1 MELFEEIRREY
12 EFGVGT
18 IAGVARKIKV
28 PRRMVREAIASAL
41 PQPRKKTE
49 RPHPKLQA
57 AIPFIDAILQG
68 DRQAPRKQRHT
79 AHRIWV
85 RLREELPDCPVAERT
100 VREYVHDRKHALGLL
115 AREVC
120 VAQSYEWGV
129 EAQVDWYE
137 AYADLAGERTKL
149 YVFALRSMASGAAF
163 HCAFTNA
170 TQQAFLEA
178 HELAFAWFGGVFHR
192 LRYDNLTSAVKKIVR
207 GQQRE
212 ETARFIAFRS
222 HWRFAAEFCT
232 PAEAHEKGGIESEAG
247 YFRRNHWVPV
257 TQAADLTDLNRQ
269 LAAACR
275 QDEQRTISGRSQ
287 SIGAALLVESSYLL
301 PLASEGMDLA
311 HTSFPTVNGLGCVK
325 VRTNSYSV
333 PLPAGTTVHAKAYA
347 GTVELWY
354 EGSCLARHPRCYG
367 HQQQILELEHYLDVL
382 WRKPGA
388 LAGSTA
394 LDQQRQ
400 AGLWPASF
408 DRIWQALMA
417 RQGKQSGTRQMVGLL
432 KLGQQYGRGKLQES
446 IEAALEVGCS
456 DAAAVEHLLHQDELR
471 RGGCDAVD
479 VGALE
484 RYARPLPVM
493 TEYDQLLTLGGAR

>member
-1 MELFEEIRREY
+1 M
-12 EFGVGT
+12 
-18 IAGVARKIKV
+18 
-28 PRRMVREAIASAL
+28 
-41 PQPRKKTE
+41 
-49 RPHPKLQA
+49 
-57 AIPFIDAILQG
+57 
-68 DRQAPRKQRHT
+68 
-79 AHRIWV
+79 
-85 RLREELPDCPVAERT
+85 REERPDCPVAERT
-100 VREYVHDRKHALGLL
+100 VREYVHDRKLALGLL
-115 AREVC
+115 VREVC
-120 VAQSYEWGV
+120 VAQSYDWGV

-137 AYADLAGERTKL
+137 AYADLGGERTKL

-163 HCAFTNA
+163 HCAFSNA

-192 LRYDNLTSAVKKIVR
+192 LRFDNLSSAVKKILR
-207 GQQRE
+207 GQRRQ
-212 ETARFIAFRS
+212 ETSRFIAFRS

-232 PAEAHEKGGIESEAG
+232 PGEGHEKGGIESEAG

-257 TQAADLTDLNRQ
+257 PQALDLVDLNRQ
-269 LAAACR
+269 LAVACR

-287 SIGAALLVESSYLL
+287 TVGEAQLVERPHLL

-311 HTSFPTVNGLGCVK
+311 LTSFPTVNGLGCAQ
-325 VRTNSYSV
+325 VRTNFYSV
-333 PLPAGTTVHAKAYA
+333 PLAAGIEVHAKAYA
-347 GTVELWY
+347 SRVELWH
-354 EGSCLARHPRCYG
+354 EGNCVAHHARCYG

-400 AGLWPASF
+400 AGLWPVSF
-408 DRIWQALMA
+408 DQIWQALMA
-417 RQGKQSGTRQMVGLL
+417 RQGKQNGTRQMVGLL
-432 KLGQQYGRGKLQES
+432 KLGQQYGRDKLQES
-446 IEAALEVGCS
+446 VETALAVGCS
-456 DAAAVEHLLHQDELR
+456 DAAAVEHLLRQDELR
-471 RGGCDAVD
+471 RDGCEAVD

>member
-1 MELFEEIRREY
+1 
-12 EFGVGT
+12 VGT
-18 IAGVARKIKV
+18 IAGVARKVKAH
-28 PRRMVREAIASAL
+28 RRMVREAISSAL
-41 PQPRKKTE
+41 PKPRKKTE
-49 RPHPKLQA
+49 RPHSKLRA
-57 AIPFIDAILQG
+57 AIPFIDQILHG

-79 AHRIWV
+79 AHRIWA
-85 RLREELPDCPVAERT
+85 RLHEERPDCPVAERT
-100 VREYVHDRKHALGLL
+100 VREYVHDRKLALGLL

-120 VAQSYEWGV
+120 VAQSYDWGV

-137 AYADLAGERTKL
+137 AYADLGGERRKL
-149 YVFALRSMASGAAF
+149 SVFALRSMASGAAF
-163 HCAFTNA
+163 HCAFSNA

-178 HELAFAWFGGVFHR
+178 HELAFAWFGGVFQR
-192 LRYDNLTSAVKKIVR
+192 LRYDNLTSAVKKILR

-212 ETARFIAFRS
+212 ETSRFIAFRS
-222 HWRFAAEFCT
+222 HWRFSAEFCT

-257 TQAADLTDLNRQ
+257 PQAADLADLNRQ
-269 LAAACR
+269 LAVACR
-275 QDEQRTISGRSQ
+275 QDEQRTLSGRSQ
-287 SIGAALLVESSYLL
+287 TVGAAQLVERPHLL

-311 HTSFPTVNGLGCVK
+311 QTSFPTVNGFGCVK
-325 VRTNSYSV
+325 VRTNFYSV
-333 PLPAGTTVHAKAYA
+333 PLAAGTKVHAKAYA
-347 GTVELWY
+347 SRVELWH
-354 EGSCLARHPRCYG
+354 EGNCVAHHARCYG

-394 LDQQRQ
+394 LEQQRQ

-408 DRIWQALMA
+408 DQIWQALML
-417 RQGKQSGTRQMVGLL
+417 RQGKQNGTRQMIDLL
-432 KLGQQYGRGKLQES
+432 KLGQQYGRDKLQES
-446 IEAALEVGCS
+446 VEAALQAGCS
-456 DAAAVEHLLHQDELR
+456 DAAAVEHLLHQDQLR
-471 RGGCDAVD
+471 RSGCEVVD